1 MEYARTVDAAA
12 RPGPYAAP
20 VPDDTGS
27 RDPFAA
33 VAGLEG
39 VPSAVRAAR
48 DAVDAVLRDRGHRA
62 IGPHV
67 TSESLL
73 RGAIASARIEGSGS
87 DDATVRDGAG
97 DPIARAAVRLSTEL
111 LGVLPAWQS
120 APLQALA
127 RLHAIAAAGV
137 VDESELGRPVVSDG
151 ATRLATLARSLS
163 APTEAP
169 GMVVAAIVHAEVVAA
184 GAFASH
190 NGLVARAA
198 ERLTLVG
205 SGVDPA
211 SVTVPEAGHLATGD
225 AYRLGLERYRTGGQV
240 GLHGWVTQAVRAYAA
255 GAEAAADLVR

>member
-1 MEYARTVDAAA
+1 
-12 RPGPYAAP
+12 
-20 VPDDTGS
+20 VPDDAGPP
-27 RDPFAA
+27 DPFAA
-33 VAGLEG
+33 VAELEG

-48 DAVDAVLRDRGHRA
+48 DAVDAVLRDRGHRPV
-62 IGPHV
+62 GPQV

-73 RGAIASARIEGSGS
+73 RGAIASARLDGSGS
-87 DDATVRDGAG
+87 DDATVRDGHG

-137 VDESELGRPVVSDG
+137 VDVAEVGRPVAAAG
-151 ATRLATLARSLS
+151 ATRLATLARSLT
-163 APTEAP
+163 APTAAP
-169 GMVVAAIVHAEVVAA
+169 GMVVAAVVHAEVVAA

-211 SVTVPEAGHLATGD
+211 SVTIPEAGHLAVGVD
-225 AYRLGLERYRTGGQV
+225 AYRSALEGYGSGGASGLREW
-240 GLHGWVTQAVRAYAA
+240 LLQAIRAYAS
-255 GAEAAADLVR
+255 GAEAAVDLVR